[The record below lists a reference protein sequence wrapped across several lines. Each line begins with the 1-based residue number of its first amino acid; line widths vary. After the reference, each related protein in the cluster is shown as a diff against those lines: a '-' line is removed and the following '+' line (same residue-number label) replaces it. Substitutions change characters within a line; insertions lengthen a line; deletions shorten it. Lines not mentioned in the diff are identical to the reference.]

1 MEFNIDYY
9 LTRPKRKGFDAF
21 WEQNR
26 SKTLEIPLFRENC
39 IISACSHR
47 FFFLKT
53 RSRCRNIDFFL
64 RRKSGGASLC
74 RVFPTGGRRP
84 VLAAWGGRAMKGK
97 HQWENKCGRRGDA
110 FSVKKPFFHGFL
122 TRTQIFRVLGRCS
135 KIRQR
140 KVLKDLRKQNS
151 LFHSPAC
158 FFSSSKNH
166 FQWFQGGLKIANGA
180 SFFPKFPKMQSICN

>member
-110 FSVKKPFFHGFL
+110 FSVKTRFF
-122 TRTQIFRVLGRCS
+122 FRFFGP
-135 KIRQR
+135 
-140 KVLKDLRKQNS
+140 N
-151 LFHSPAC
+151 PN
-158 FFSSSKNH
+158 FSSFGSVFKNTST
-166 FQWFQGGLKIANGA
+166 K
-180 SFFPKFPKMQSICN
+180 SFERPAETKFIVPQPRMLF